1 MGSYVNASIGSNE
14 QIVYEAKVS
23 WLSQLP
29 LVILGLVT
37 LPLMGFGLLFLLIAF
52 IKIWTTELA
61 ITNKRIIAKFGL
73 VSRSTIE
80 MRLEKVETVQV
91 DQSILGRILN
101 YGSVVVSGAGAPR
114 APIPGISA
122 PLNFR
127 GRLNAVLEEQPAK
140 A

>member
-1 MGSYVNASIGSNE
+1 MGSYVNASIGTNE

-29 LVILGLVT
+29 LVIFGVVT

-73 VSRSTIE
+73 ISRSTIE

-127 GRLNAVLEEQPAK
+127 GRLNAILEEQTAK

>member
-1 MGSYVNASIGSNE
+1 MTVRSDVVDARGD
-14 QIVYEAKVS
+14 
-23 WLSQLP
+23 P
-29 LVILGLVT
+29 LGQSTGVGEDDGGPVILD
-37 LPLMGFGLLFLLIAF
+37 
-52 IKIWTTELA
+52 E
-61 ITNKRIIAKFGL
+61 
-73 VSRSTIE
+73 
-80 MRLEKVETVQV
+80 V

-127 GRLNAVLEEQPAK
+127 GRLNSILEEQTAK

>member
-1 MGSYVNASIGSNE
+1 MGSYVNASIGANE

-29 LVILGLVT
+29 LLFLGLVT
-37 LPLMGFGLLFLLIAF
+37 LPFMGLGLVFFVIAF
-52 IKIWTTELA
+52 IRIWTTELA

-73 VSRSTIE
+73 ISRSTIE

-127 GRLNAVLEEQPAK
+127 GRLNTIVEEQTAK

>member
-1 MGSYVNASIGSNE
+1 MGSYVNASIGANE

-29 LVILGLVT
+29 LVILGVVT
-37 LPLMGFGLLFLLIAF
+37 LPFMGFGLLFLLIAF

-73 VSRSTIE
+73 ISRSTIE

-127 GRLNAVLEEQPAK
+127 GRLNAILEEQTAK